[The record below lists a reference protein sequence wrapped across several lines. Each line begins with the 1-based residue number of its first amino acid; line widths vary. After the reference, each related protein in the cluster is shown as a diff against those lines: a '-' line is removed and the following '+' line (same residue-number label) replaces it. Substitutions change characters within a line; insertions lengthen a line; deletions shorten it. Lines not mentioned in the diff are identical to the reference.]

1 MKTYSLTV
9 LLLFLYST
17 AQAQSDTLTTAQAQA
32 YIGKTIWIKMYVA
45 ELHAGKNDSPDY
57 LNIDKEY
64 PNQTLA
70 IAIFD
75 HNVFKQKTGYSPQSL
90 VGKTIVCH
98 AKITQYKGKTQ
109 ISQNDL
115 KKIRTLK

>member
-1 MKTYSLTV
+1 MLC
-9 LLLFLYST
+9 LLYST
-17 AQAQSDTLTTAQAQA
+17 AHAQSDTLTSAQAQA
-32 YIGKTIWIKMYVA
+32 HIGKTVWIKMYVA

-75 HNVFKQKTGYSPQSL
+75 HNVFKRKTGYAL
-90 VGKTIVCH
+90 EELIGKTILCR
-98 AKITQYKGKTQ
+98 AKITRYNGKPQ
-109 ISQNDL
+109 ISQNNI
-115 KKIRTLK
+115 KKIIIKKS